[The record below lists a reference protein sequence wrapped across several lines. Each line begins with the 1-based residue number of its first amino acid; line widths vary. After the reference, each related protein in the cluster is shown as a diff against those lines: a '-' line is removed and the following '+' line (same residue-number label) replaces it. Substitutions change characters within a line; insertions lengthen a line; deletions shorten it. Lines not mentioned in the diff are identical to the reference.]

1 MVAGFLRLILF
12 AFIAYV
18 AFLIVRIYRGI
29 KNVRAGAQAPG
40 PRPVQGEMVKDE
52 ICGMYIPREE
62 ALTEFRDGVEHYF
75 CSEECRRKLKSG

>member
-1 MVAGFLRLILF
+1 VVAGLLRLILF

-18 AFLIVRIYRGI
+18 AFLFVRIFRGVKKI
-29 KNVRAGAQAPG
+29 RAGAEAQP

-52 ICGMYIPREE
+52 ICGTYIPREE

-75 CSEECRRKLKSG
+75 CSEDCRRKLKSG